1 MVNLTRIYTRTG
13 DDGQTHL
20 GDMSRTSKTDVRLL
34 AYADTNEA
42 NAAIGVALAAGE
54 LPDDIRATLLRV
66 QNDLFDVGADL
77 CTPLQPTYEYP
88 PLRVEQ
94 AWVDELEADCD
105 AYLQRVEKLRSFILP
120 GGTVGSAHLHV
131 ATTVVRRAERA
142 AWAAIAAYGDQP
154 GTGTKGEGGV
164 NPLTATYLN
173 RLSDLLF
180 VLARVANLP
189 IGGDVLWQPGG
200 GRAQAPGQEK

>member
-13 DDGQTHL
+13 DDGRTHL

-34 AYADTNEA
+34 AYADANEA
-42 NAAIGVALAAGE
+42 NATIGVALAVGE
-54 LPDDIRATLLRV
+54 LPEDIRATLLRV

-94 AWVDELEADCD
+94 VWIDELEADCD
-105 AYLQRVEKLRSFILP
+105 RYLERVEKLRSFILP
-120 GGTVGSAHLHV
+120 GGTAGSAHLHV

-142 AWAAIAAYGDQP
+142 TWAAIDTYGDQP
-154 GTGTKGEGGV
+154 GTGVKGEGGV
-164 NPLTATYLN
+164 NVLAATYLN

-200 GRAQAPGQEK
+200 GRAPAPGKK